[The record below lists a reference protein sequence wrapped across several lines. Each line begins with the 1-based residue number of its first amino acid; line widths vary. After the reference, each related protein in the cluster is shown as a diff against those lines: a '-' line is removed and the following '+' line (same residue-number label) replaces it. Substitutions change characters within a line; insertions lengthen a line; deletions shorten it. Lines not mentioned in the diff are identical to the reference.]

1 MLIGRQSNFYQLI
14 QNSTLLVPLIE
25 LENQWNQAECSEENI
40 QKGSD
45 KIKQKVAMTSLNK
58 CWPVEKAIFK

>member
-1 MLIGRQSNFYQLI
+1 M
-14 QNSTLLVPLIE
+14 PLIE

-45 KIKQKVAMTSLNK
+45 KIKQKVAMASLNK
-58 CWPVEKAIFK
+58 CWPVEKAIQIGTTLANLIIYLIDAISAF